1 MMKIVFD
8 TDGTLTD
15 FNKFIRDNAY
25 VYFKDE
31 YGMDV
36 VYPDKLEIEDIL
48 DMNTFFANKYNCNLE
63 EAKQYTKNALDK
75 FWVNLPRFVK
85 FSLLGKFRDG
95 TTEFINQCIKKGH
108 TVEVHTSRAKTTEDN
123 IIGKIS
129 RKFTYLQYRLNG
141 VNISYDSFFFYKNDK
156 DKIRGII
163 EAKPDIAF
171 DDKPEILFAL
181 NQNGIKTICVDGN
194 HNKDVEETK
203 MLKKVDDF
211 VDVDKVLDKLL
222 KDKKYTISNRIYD
235 SDKFYRKIRHVIPII
250 LNEFKPIVLN
260 KDNLVDFNDERVV
273 IAPNH
278 QSTLDPLV
286 ITSVIDKN
294 IHWAALK
301 RFFDAEDSIFNN
313 SKNPLL
319 CKITSYSFKKFE
331 YFPIERLRD
340 NPNANNI
347 KSLRDM
353 SLFLKNNQC
362 IGIFPEGTTNKDK
375 TKDFGVFEPSFLSLA
390 KSDDAWI
397 QPVNVLWIKELEM
410 ENKLILNFGNPFKI
424 NDKSIDESLKI
435 YLDIQHSSLKESK
448 EFVKKLTDSKKY
460 IKKI

>member
-1 MMKIVFD
+1 MKIVFD

-15 FNKFIRDNAY
+15 FNKFIKDNAY
-25 VYFKDE
+25 VYFKEE
-31 YGMDV
+31 YGMDI

-48 DMNTFFANKYNCNLE
+48 DMNNFFANKYSCSLE
-63 EAKQYTKNALDK
+63 EAKKYTKKALDK

-95 TTEFINQCIKKGH
+95 TSKFINECIKKGNI
-108 TVEVHTSRAKTTEDN
+108 VEIHTSRAKTTEDN
-123 IIGKIS
+123 VIGEVS

-141 VNISYDSFFFYKNDK
+141 VNISYDSFFFYKNDN

-163 EAKPDIAF
+163 ESKPDIAF
-171 DDKPEILFAL
+171 DDKPEILSAL
-181 NQNGIKTICVDGN
+181 NQNDIKTICVNGN
-194 HNKDVEETK
+194 HNKDVKESS
-203 MLKKVDDF
+203 MLKKIDNF
-211 VDVDKVLDKLL
+211 IDVDKVIDKLL
-222 KDKKYTISNRIYD
+222 GNKKYTISNRVYD
-235 SDKFYRKIRHVIPII
+235 SNIFYKKIRHVIPII

-260 KDNLVDFNDERVV
+260 EDNLFYDNNSGVL
-273 IAPNH
+273 ISPNH
-278 QSTLDPLV
+278 QSTLDPLI

-340 NPNANNI
+340 NPNAKNI
-347 KSLRDM
+347 KSLKNM
-353 SLFLKNNQC
+353 VLFLKNNQYV
-362 IGIFPEGTTNKDK
+362 GIFPEGTTNKDK
-375 TKDFGVFEPSFLSLA
+375 TKDFGVFDPNFLTLA
-390 KSDDAWI
+390 KKDNSWV
-397 QPVNVLWIKELEM
+397 QPVNVLWIKELNID
-410 ENKLILNFGNPFKI
+410 NKLILNFGKPFKV
-424 NDKSIDESLKI
+424 NDKTIEEALKM
-435 YLDIQHSSLKESK
+435 YLDIQYSCLKESK
-448 EFVKKLTDSKKY
+448 ELVQKLSETKKY

>member
-1 MMKIVFD
+1 MKIVFD

-15 FNKFIRDNAY
+15 FNKFIKDNAY
-25 VYFKDE
+25 VYFKEE

-48 DMNTFFANKYNCNLE
+48 DMNNFFAKIYSCSLE
-63 EAKQYTKNALDK
+63 EAKKYTKKALDK

-95 TTEFINQCIKKGH
+95 TSKFINECIKKGNI
-108 TVEVHTSRAKTTEDN
+108 VEIHTSRAKTTEDN
-123 IIGKIS
+123 VIGEVS

-141 VNISYDSFFFYKNDK
+141 VNISYDSFFFYKNDN

-163 EAKPDIAF
+163 ESKPDIAF
-171 DDKPEILFAL
+171 DDKPEVLSAL
-181 NQNGIKTICVDGN
+181 NQNGIKTICVNGN
-194 HNKDVEETK
+194 HNKDVKETS
-203 MLKKVDDF
+203 MLKKIDNF
-211 VDVDKVLDKLL
+211 IDVDKVIDKLL
-222 KDKKYTISNRIYD
+222 GDKKYTISNRVYD
-235 SDKFYRKIRHVIPII
+235 SNIFYKKVRHVIPII

-260 KDNLVDFNDERVV
+260 EDNLFYDNNSGVL
-273 IAPNH
+273 ISPNH
-278 QSTLDPLV
+278 QSTLDPLI

-340 NPNANNI
+340 NPNAKNI
-347 KSLRDM
+347 KSLKNM
-353 SLFLKNNQC
+353 VLFLKNNQYV
-362 IGIFPEGTTNKDK
+362 GIFPEGTTNKDK
-375 TKDFGVFEPSFLSLA
+375 TKDFGVFDPNFLTLA
-390 KSDDAWI
+390 KKDNSWV
-397 QPVNVLWIKELEM
+397 QPVNVLWIKELNID
-410 ENKLILNFGNPFKI
+410 NKLILNFGKPFKV
-424 NDKSIDESLKI
+424 NDKTIEEALKM
-435 YLDIQHSSLKESK
+435 YLDIQYSCLKESK
-448 EFVKKLTDSKKY
+448 ELVQKLSETKKY

>member
-1 MMKIVFD
+1 MKIVFD

-25 VYFKDE
+25 VYFKKE
-31 YGMDV
+31 YGMTV

-48 DMNTFFANKYNCNLE
+48 DMDNFFTNKYNCSLE
-63 EAKQYTKNALDK
+63 DAKKYTKKALDK
-75 FWVNLPRFVK
+75 FWINLPRFVK

-95 TTEFINQCIKKGH
+95 TSKFINECIKKGNI
-108 TVEVHTSRAKTTEDN
+108 VEIHTSRAKTTEEN

-129 RKFTYLQYRLNG
+129 RKFTYLQYKLNG
-141 VNISYDSFFFYKNDK
+141 VNISYDNFFFYKNDK
-156 DKIRGII
+156 DKIMGII
-163 EAKPDIAF
+163 ESKPDIAF
-171 DDKPEILFAL
+171 DDKPEILSKL
-181 NQNGIKTICVDGN
+181 NQNGIKTICVDGS
-194 HNKDVEETK
+194 HNKSVEESS

-211 VDVDKVLDKLL
+211 VNIDKVIDKFL
-222 KDKKYTISNRIYD
+222 KDKRYSISNKVYD
-235 SDKFYRKIRHVIPII
+235 SDMFYKKIRHIIPII

-260 KDNLVDFNDERVV
+260 KDNLINNYNDGVL
-273 IAPNH
+273 ISPNH
-278 QSTLDPLV
+278 QSTLDPLI

-301 RFFDAEDSIFNN
+301 RFFDAQDSIFNN

-340 NPNANNI
+340 NPRANNM

-353 SLFLKNNQC
+353 ALFLKNNQYV
-362 IGIFPEGTTNKDK
+362 GIFPEGTTNKDK
-375 TKDFGVFEPSFLSLA
+375 TKDFGHFESSFLVLA
-390 KSDDAWI
+390 TNSDSWV
-397 QPVNVLWIKELEM
+397 QPVNVLWIKEL
-410 ENKLILNFGNPFKI
+410 NIPHKLILNFGKPFKVGR
-424 NDKSIDESLKI
+424 KTIDEALQM
-435 YLDIQHSSLKESK
+435 YLDIQNSCLKESK
-448 EFVKKLTDSKKY
+448 ELVEKLKDTKKY